1 MTKDLSKIAKQKK
14 IKYFLI
20 SFVDLFGVLRSK
32 LVPSEAIKGMQVA
45 GEIYPM
51 VGTEGWLLLISVI
64 AWLAWHAATSS
75 SEAEEQKKLARKAP
89 GANAH
94 KSNITEW

>member
-1 MTKDLSKIAKQKK
+1 MATLTSWVEHLTTD
-14 IKYFLI
+14 
-20 SFVDLFGVLRSK
+20 VDSAT
-32 LVPSEAIKGMQVA
+32 EGMQVA

-51 VGTEGWLLLISVI
+51 VGTEGWLLLFSVI
-64 AWLAWHAATSS
+64 AWLVWHAVTSS

-94 KSNITEW
+94 KSNIAEW

>member
-1 MTKDLSKIAKQKK
+1 MATLTNWVEHLTTD
-14 IKYFLI
+14 
-20 SFVDLFGVLRSK
+20 VD
-32 LVPSEAIKGMQVA
+32 PSTDRVQVA

-51 VGTEGWLLLISVI
+51 VGTEGWLLLIGI
-64 AWLAWHAATSS
+64 IFWLAWHVATAVG
-75 SEAEEQKKLARKAP
+75 EAEEQSRLTRKAP

>member
-1 MTKDLSKIAKQKK
+1 MATLTSWVKHLTTDTDTAT
-14 IKYFLI
+14 
-20 SFVDLFGVLRSK
+20 
-32 LVPSEAIKGMQVA
+32 EGMQVA

-51 VGTEGWLLLISVI
+51 VGTEGWLLLIGVV
-64 AWLAWHAATSS
+64 AWLAWHVATGN

-94 KSNITEW
+94 KNNIVEW